1 MLEQLRQNSR
11 SMVIWVLFGII
22 IAAFVLT
29 FGTQSEVSM
38 AGCGGGTASQVMTV
52 GDDDVSLHSWRF
64 AMAGQQAG
72 APKALRAQSALDALL
87 QREILAQGARE
98 TGFHVTREM
107 AMEMIR
113 EGKFLLFGQPVDG
126 KSWYFRNGYFDYAV
140 LQGQVNSL
148 GLPSVDQ
155 FITEQERE
163 LEAQMMRNLLLR
175 GAVASPEEARARYV
189 YESTTAT
196 VDLVQL
202 RTGEYQR
209 KLTLSP
215 EDIERYRREHD
226 SEVRAKYDADAALYK
241 GRGKEVK
248 VRQIFVARKKA
259 VVVTPGA
266 PDAGVAEEDTDP
278 GLVAARAARE
288 RIAAGADF
296 ARVASE
302 VSEDERTKN
311 RGGSLGWRSPESPG
325 LGAVELAQALQ
336 ALEVGAMSEVITVPR
351 GYYILKVEDMR
362 EGDLSYEQVAPE
374 IAEQMAMQAYAKA
387 AAQRD
392 AQRALERA
400 RAALA
405 EGKKLEELFPR
416 KQPPPRGFDDLPPE
430 IQEQLRRQL
439 EKQGSV
445 MFDGPDRPAEA
456 SWQEGEAPAV
466 PGDQPAPAGQAAPAT
481 PAAGAATPT
490 AAPAAAIDI
499 ENVPVPE
506 GLVEPQV
513 QRIGPFTRDP
523 DGVILD
529 VGKSEELMKAIFSE
543 LEVNE
548 LTDRVYEVGDSFVFL
563 QLVTRQEPNLE
574 TFQKDQLDRTQFLGL
589 QRGFSELQSW
599 VESRCKALVE
609 GGDVGINRD
618 LLNQV
623 ATEREGEEFTY
634 QPNCAGL

>member
-38 AGCGGGTASQVMTV
+38 AGCGGGAATHVMAV
-52 GDDDVSLHSWRF
+52 DDDDVSLHSWRF
-64 AMAGQQAG
+64 GMTGQMQPG
-72 APKALRAQSALDALL
+72 APKALRAQNVLDSLL
-87 QREILAQGARE
+87 QREILAQGARDA
-98 TGFHVTREM
+98 GFHVTADM
-107 AMEMIR
+107 ATDMIR
-113 EGKFLLFGQPVDG
+113 KGEFLFFGQPVDG
-126 KSWYFRNGYFDYAV
+126 QSRYFRNGYFDFSL
-140 LQGQVNSL
+140 LQAQVNAM

-155 FITEQERE
+155 FIVEQQRE

-202 RTGEYQR
+202 RASEYQR
-209 KLTLSP
+209 KIRLSS
-215 EDIERYRREHD
+215 EDIERYRRDHD

-248 VRQIFVARKKA
+248 IRHIFIGRKQA

-266 PDAGVAEEDTDP
+266 PDAGVAPEDTDP
-278 GLVAARAARE
+278 GLLAARAARD

-302 VSEDERTKN
+302 VSEDEPSKS
-311 RGGSLGWRSPESPG
+311 RGGSLGWRSQESPG
-325 LGAVELAQALQ
+325 LGALELAQAVKT
-336 ALEVGAMSEVITVPR
+336 LEVGAMSEVITAPR
-351 GYYILKVEDMR
+351 GYYILKVEEMR

-374 IAEQMAMQAYAKA
+374 IAEQMALQAYARA

-392 AQRALERA
+392 AQRALDRA
-400 RAALA
+400 RSGVA

-416 KQPPPRGFDDLPPE
+416 KQPPPRGFEDLPPE
-430 IQEQLRRQL
+430 IQEQLRKQM

-456 SWQEGEAPAV
+456 SWQDGEPPAS
-466 PGDQPAPAGQAAPAT
+466 PGDQPAPAPAGQAAPAT
-481 PAAGAATPT
+481 PAAGAATT
-490 AAPAAAIDI
+490 ATTI
-499 ENVPVPE
+499 EDVPVPAD
-506 GLVEPQV
+506 LVEPQV
-513 QRIGPFTRDP
+513 QRIGPLTRDP

-529 VGKSEELMKAIFSE
+529 VGKSEELMKVIFSE
-543 LEVNE
+543 LDVNE

-563 QLVTRQEPNLE
+563 QLVSRQEPNLE

-589 QRGFSELQSW
+589 QRGYAELQSW
-599 VESRCKALVE
+599 VQSRCEALVE
-609 GGDVGINRD
+609 GGQVGINRD
-618 LLNQV
+618 LMNQV
-623 ATEREGEEFTY
+623 ATEREGEEFNY